1 MKCLERHSKCYRPFP
16 RQIFNLILV
25 HVRQTHKTR
34 CISKTGRAEFLKHMQ
49 CVKSKVA
56 SEPAHVC
63 LDKWTVQMKLI
74 SDTFNIENHFPGVC
88 CSYHMMKTCLVD
100 AVLHAC
106 RNTTGS
112 EEFGKEAAKYTERT
126 VSETFVDFLDLACGR
141 QKNIEDCNKT
151 FADGTKILVDAV
163 ANGVPP
169 QNGSALFHALKIVT
183 RHD

>member
-25 HVRQTHKTR
+25 HVRQTQKVR
-34 CISKTGRAEFLKHMQ
+34 CISKSGRAEFLKHMQ
-49 CVKSKVA
+49 CVKSKGA

-74 SDTFNIENHFPGVC
+74 SDTFTIEDHFPGVC

-100 AVLHAC
+100 AVLKAC
-106 RNTTGS
+106 KSTTGD
-112 EEFGKEAAKYTERT
+112 EQAGREAAKYTEKT
-126 VSETFVDFLDLACGR
+126 VSETFIDFLDLACGR
-141 QKNIEDCNKT
+141 QKNMDDCHRT
-151 FADGTKILVDAV
+151 FSNGTQTLLEAV
-163 ANGVPP
+163 ASSVPP
-169 QNGSALFHALKIVT
+169 QTGSALFHALKIVT